1 MKIEAPDRK
10 VAIGAGAIGLPVGVI
25 ITWALQEFAGVVV
38 PAEVGAAIG
47 SLASVIAAYL
57 LPNG

>member
-10 VAIGAGAIGLPVGVI
+10 VAVGAGAIGLPVGVI
-25 ITWALQEFAGVVV
+25 VAWSIQEFTGVVV

-47 SLASVIAAYL
+47 SLASIMAAYFV
-57 LPNG
+57 PNG

>member
-25 ITWALQEFAGVVV
+25 ITWALQEFVGVVV